1 MHFGYIEQLLSDPK
15 GTLIFLLLAL
25 PGRLLAIS
33 CHEAAHAWVADRCGD
48 PTARLM
54 GRVTLNPFKHLDPVG
69 VIMMLVL
76 GIGWAKPVPVNP
88 LHFRNYRKDDL
99 KVSLAGITMNLILFC
114 LGYIVMYAFGALALS
129 KIPFRA
135 LHWLANDDVFRS
147 VYEGTPALFLASE
160 AGYYYPLNEVIISA
174 FGMADACVAPVF
186 GAAAGYV
193 YQMIYYFVMTNL
205 VLAVFNLIPVPPLDG
220 YHVLNDLF
228 IHRPLFATPRSQQI
242 GMGLLYLAAFTGVLS
257 DVLGTV
263 CQWIIGG
270 AGGLMTL
277 LVRALGLF

>member
-48 PTARLM
+48 PSARLM

-99 KVSLAGITMNLILFC
+99 KVSLAGVTMNLILFC
-114 LGYIVMYAFGALALS
+114 LGYIAMYAFGALALS

-147 VYEGTPALFLASE
+147 VYEGTPALFLASD
-160 AGYYYPLNEVIISA
+160 AGHCYSLNQVIISA
-174 FGMADACVAPVF
+174 FAMADMCVAPVF

-205 VLAVFNLIPVPPLDG
+205 VLAIFNLIPVPPLDG
-220 YHVLNDLF
+220 YHVLNDLVLK
-228 IHRPLFATPRSQQI
+228 RPLFADQRTQGI
-242 GMGLLYLAAFTGVLS
+242 G
-257 DVLGTV
+257 
-263 CQWIIGG
+263 
-270 AGGLMTL
+270 MTL
-277 LVRALGLF
+277 LYIASFSGVLGDLLDKVYTLVMDGMGGWMVALFQAMKLI